1 MKALALVSTPAWWVK
16 GRRKVRASPVLQT
29 LLLLFMLLAMFGP
42 LLNLLIWTVAESWY
56 FPHSLPSRWGLKY
69 WYQVF
74 NPYSDVSSSLL
85 TSVLIALL
93 SVGVCL
99 LISVPAGYALS
110 RRKMPLR
117 MLFMLLFLIPQAFP
131 NLTVYMNVARL
142 FYQWGLNGSIA
153 GVVLVHSVHGLM
165 YSVWI
170 CVAAFSAIDP
180 LLARASRNLGPG
192 RCIPSGTLCCRRR
205 RRGSLPPA
213 SLFFWSRWMSL
224 PALSSSGRRISPRCR
239 CCSITPACRVTIRS
253 RRLPR

>member
-93 SVGVCL
+93 SVGGMFADFRTRRLCAFPAENAITDAVHAA
-99 LISVPAGYALS
+99 ISYPAGLS
-110 RRKMPLR
+110 
-117 MLFMLLFLIPQAFP
+117 
-131 NLTVYMNVARL
+131 
-142 FYQWGLNGSIA
+142 
-153 GVVLVHSVHGLM
+153 
-165 YSVWI
+165 
-170 CVAAFSAIDP
+170 
-180 LLARASRNLGPG
+180 
-192 RCIPSGTLCCRRR
+192 
-205 RRGSLPPA
+205 
-213 SLFFWSRWMSL
+213 
-224 PALSSSGRRISPRCR
+224 
-239 CCSITPACRVTIRS
+239 
-253 RRLPR
+253 